1 MDLFDRSSM
10 QDRSIYVHG
19 SLRRTC
25 TKCTRSCCVFKN
37 CWFCLNKMC
46 LSIRFCD
53 LLFVYGICSMLELEP
68 SHFCGNCTLLE
79 EPWTSHLFGES
90 KLCIWTV
97 FPAFEGII
105 SLTGSAILDLK
116 LSTSMVIFM
125 ALDAALRLMVL
136 ELEPQSS
143 AIICRVVAIGFD
155 SYVHNARYYL
165 ATFINFIFGYLQ
177 STCFVVVIVVLCCAA
192 EQFCS
197 MIIYYYIYIHNYSS
211 YLSLSLREQLYLVV
225 QDADFM
231 VLKEDWGMTQHPPHK
246 ENKSS
251 YHEVLVIALRLVV
264 VVKKQ
269 EKKKQTGKAENRKAE
284 KQRVRKAKEKQRK
297 EREKQTKYIKK
308 QEDSNSRK
316 REQRRR

>member
-25 TKCTRSCCVFKN
+25 TKCTRSCCAFKN

-68 SHFCGNCTLLE
+68 SHLCGNCTLL

-116 LSTSMVIFM
+116 LSTSMVTFM

-143 AIICRVVAIGFD
+143 AIICRVVAIAFD

-192 EQFCS
+192 EQFC
-197 MIIYYYIYIHNYSS
+197 HCD
-211 YLSLSLREQLYLVV
+211 LLREQFYLVV
-225 QDADFM
+225 QDADFA
-231 VLKEDWGMTQHPPHK
+231 VLKEDWGMTQHPPQK

-269 EKKKQTGKAENRKAE
+269 RIEKLKSRESERQKKSKERSEKNKQSKKSRKTQTAE
-284 KQRVRKAKEKQRK
+284 KGS
-297 EREKQTKYIKK
+297 RE
-308 QEDSNSRK
+308 EDK
-316 REQRRR
+316 LPK

>member
-1 MDLFDRSSM
+1 
-10 QDRSIYVHG
+10 
-19 SLRRTC
+19 
-25 TKCTRSCCVFKN
+25 
-37 CWFCLNKMC
+37 MC
-46 LSIRFCD
+46 FSIRFCD
-53 LLFVYGICSMLELEP
+53 LLFVYGSAACWSWNPLICAVIAHCWSLEP
-68 SHFCGNCTLLE
+68 LICLVNLNFAYGLYFQ
-79 EPWTSHLFGES
+79 HLN
-90 KLCIWTV
+90 
-97 FPAFEGII
+97 
-105 SLTGSAILDLK
+105 TGSAILDLK

-143 AIICRVVAIGFD
+143 AITCRVVAIAFD

-165 ATFINFIFGYLQ
+165 ATFINSIFGYLQ

-197 MIIYYYIYIHNYSS
+197 MIKYHCIFIIIHHICHCH
-211 YLSLSLREQLYLVV
+211 LLREQLYLVV
-225 QDADFM
+225 QDADFA
-231 VLKEDWGMTQHPPHK
+231 VLKEDWGMTQHPPQK

-264 VVKKQ
+264 VVKK
-269 EKKKQTGKAENRKAE
+269 GK
-284 KQRVRKAKEKQRK
+284 RKAKKGARK
-297 EREKQTKYIKK
+297 TNKVKKK